1 MNRHAIR
8 ENMSRK
14 IENYLP
20 PYFFC
25 FTILTKSI
33 LNYCDFPGFEYL
45 PYRKYF
51 ERRKINCV
59 FNSDLVIRHG
69 SLFVFSPRQYL
80 RQTLL
85 HISS

>member
-1 MNRHAIR
+1 MNRHVIR
-8 ENMSRK
+8 ENK
-14 IENYLP
+14 TENLLP
-20 PYFFC
+20 PYSFRSM
-25 FTILTKSI
+25 ILTNSI
-33 LNYCDFPGFEYL
+33 LNYCDFPGLEYL

-80 RQTLL
+80 RETLL
-85 HISS
+85 HISK

>member
-1 MNRHAIR
+1 MNRQVIR
-8 ENMSRK
+8 KTEESLTINFLCSM
-14 IENYLP
+14 I
-20 PYFFC
+20 
-25 FTILTKSI
+25 FTNSI
-33 LNYCDFPGFEYL
+33 LNYCDFPGLEYL

-80 RQTLL
+80 RETLL
-85 HISS
+85 HISK

>member
-1 MNRHAIR
+1 M
-8 ENMSRK
+8 
-14 IENYLP
+14 
-20 PYFFC
+20 PYESASNSETEESLTINFLC
-25 FTILTKSI
+25 SMIFTNSI
-33 LNYCDFPGFEYL
+33 LNYCDFPGLEYL

-80 RQTLL
+80 RETLL
-85 HISS
+85 HISK

>member
-1 MNRHAIR
+1 MNRQAIL
-8 ENMSRK
+8 ENKTEKS
-14 IENYLP
+14 LAS
-20 PYFFC
+20 YFLC
-25 FTILTKSI
+25 FMIFTNSI
-33 LNYCDFPGFEYL
+33 LNYCDFPGLEYL

-80 RQTLL
+80 RESLL
-85 HISS
+85 HISK

>member
-8 ENMSRK
+8 ENMSRNGK
-14 IENYLP
+14 IISGL
-20 PYFFC
+20 FFC
-25 FTILTKSI
+25 FMILTNSI
-33 LNYCDFPGFEYL
+33 LNYCDFPGLEYL

-85 HISS
+85 HISK

>member
-1 MNRHAIR
+1 MNRQVIR
-8 ENMSRK
+8 KTEESLTSNFLCSM
-14 IENYLP
+14 I
-20 PYFFC
+20 
-25 FTILTKSI
+25 FTNSI
-33 LNYCDFPGFEYL
+33 LNYCDFPGLEYL

-80 RQTLL
+80 RETLL
-85 HISS
+85 HISK

>member
-1 MNRHAIR
+1 MNRQAILQNKT
-8 ENMSRK
+8 ENL
-14 IENYLP
+14 LP
-20 PYFFC
+20 PYSFRSM
-25 FTILTKSI
+25 ILTNSI
-33 LNYCDFPGFEYL
+33 LNYCDFPGLEYL

-80 RQTLL
+80 RETLL
-85 HISS
+85 HISK